1 VYAFEGSH
9 SMKRTKAA
17 KDKAAASTPQKKAGK
32 KDISEPP
39 LEYDRR
45 GKPLP
50 PRQRVGGIITP
61 Q

>member
-1 VYAFEGSH
+1 VYAFEDCDP
-9 SMKRTKAA
+9 MKTK
-17 KDKAAASTPQKKAGK
+17 KAEKGGARASAPQKKAEK
-32 KDISEPP
+32 KTAIERTV
-39 LEYDRR
+39 EYDRR